1 MLNIFGMFEVMR
13 FEGGLPDPAHLTTY
27 LVAEVDSVQFS
38 SVIFR
43 VA

>member
-13 FEGGLPDPAHLTTY
+13 LVGGLPDPEHLAIY